1 MAKRPSK
8 RVPRYREIAQILR
21 AKLAEE
27 VYAFGG
33 IFPKEPDLCER
44 SAASRFNVGNAMPE
58 LQADGLVERRKAIGT
73 IVRALEP
80 ALSYV

>member
-1 MAKRPSK
+1 MAKMLSK

-33 IFPKEPDLCER
+33 IFPKEPDFCER
-44 SAASRFNVGNAMPE
+44 FAVSRFNVGNAMPE

>member
-1 MAKRPSK
+1 MAKRPSR
-8 RVPRYREIAQILR
+8 RVSRYREIAQILR

-33 IFPKEPDLCER
+33 IFPKELDLGER
-44 SAASRFNVGNAMPE
+44 SAASCFNVGNAMPE

-80 ALSYV
+80 ALSYL

>member
-1 MAKRPSK
+1 MARRPST

-21 AKLAEE
+21 AELADE

-44 SAASRFNVGNAMPE
+44 SAASRFNVGNTMPE

>member
-1 MAKRPSK
+1 MPKRPSK
-8 RVPRYREIAQILR
+8 RVPRYRETAQIPR
-21 AKLAEE
+21 AELAEKI
-27 VYAFGG
+27 YAFGG

>member
-1 MAKRPSK
+1 MAKMLSK
-8 RVPRYREIAQILR
+8 RFPRYREIAQILR

-33 IFPKEPDLCER
+33 IFPREPDLCER